1 MIEQVMT
8 YVVLPVG
15 GFVWWM
21 HQKQVTHYTR
31 ITVLEKLFEQT
42 NLTHDREIKEIKDF
56 GFEDFISSL
65 GGFIGIFLGY
75 SMFQIPQLL
84 GRSADI

>member
-1 MIEQVMT
+1 MIEQIMT

-31 ITVLEKLFEQT
+31 ITVLEKLFEQEIQ
-42 NLTHDREIKEIKDF
+42 NLKCDLKLAEEKILQLKFDHEE
-56 GFEDFISSL
+56 EV
-65 GGFIGIFLGY
+65 IGIN
-75 SMFQIPQLL
+75 QEH
-84 GRSADI
+84 

>member
-1 MIEQVMT
+1 MIDQVMA

-21 HQKQVTHYTR
+21 HQKQQIHYTK

-42 NLTHDREIKEIKDF
+42 NLTHDREIKEIKDHV
-56 GFEDFISSL
+56 
-65 GGFIGIFLGY
+65 
-75 SMFQIPQLL
+75 
-84 GRSADI
+84 RDINAKLDRIEQGMRNNG

>member
-42 NLTHDREIKEIKDF
+42 NLTHDREIKEIKDHVKDINAKLDRI
-56 GFEDFISSL
+56 EQ
-65 GGFIGIFLGY
+65 
-75 SMFQIPQLL
+75 SM
-84 GRSADI
+84 RR